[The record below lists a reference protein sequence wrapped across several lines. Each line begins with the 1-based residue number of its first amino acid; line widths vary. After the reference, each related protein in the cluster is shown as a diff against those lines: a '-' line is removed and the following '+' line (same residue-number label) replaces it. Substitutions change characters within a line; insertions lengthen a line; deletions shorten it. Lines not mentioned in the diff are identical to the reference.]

1 MEYGTRLIYHIASH
15 GSLDDNHLLL
25 MDSHY
30 SHTFNYG
37 FMDMM
42 RQNNITVLVVKLI
55 DFWFSNYESLNV

>member
-42 RQNNITVLVVKLI
+42 RQNNITVLVK
-55 DFWFSNYESLNV
+55 

>member
-15 GSLDDNHLLL
+15 GNLDDNHLLL

-42 RQNNITVLVVKLI
+42 RQNNITVLVK
-55 DFWFSNYESLNV
+55 